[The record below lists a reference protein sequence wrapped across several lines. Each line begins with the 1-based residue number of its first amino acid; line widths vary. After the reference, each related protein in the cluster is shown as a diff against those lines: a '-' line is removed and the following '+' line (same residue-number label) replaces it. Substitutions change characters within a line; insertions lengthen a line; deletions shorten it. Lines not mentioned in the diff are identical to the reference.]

1 MRQTLLIF
9 LSLLVFNSCIPQD
22 SEVKIEKI
30 INSLKENR
38 TETELATIDKSLQI
52 IKTSAVRDKFNQ
64 PNLRISINEIY
75 LNKITNKSYDEL
87 VDYAATYLEKNKAR
101 IKFLET
107 EIEDRRALL
116 RSNSQVESAQLSDY
130 IINDFENLYITLNF
144 KSASVKAKETGYLFL
159 VILYGIENNE
169 VLQTIGYSNNTTIG
183 IIHSKDSSFNHNQI
197 LSQKVVDIVKESG
210 DINFPITDLSY
221 YNIGIK
227 SYVAQFEEAYDGP
240 YKPRNEDDF
249 KSKKSL
255 DELKKDLMKLKT
267 LVNSLELS
275 ENSF

>member
-75 LNKITNKSYDEL
+75 LNKITNKSYEEL